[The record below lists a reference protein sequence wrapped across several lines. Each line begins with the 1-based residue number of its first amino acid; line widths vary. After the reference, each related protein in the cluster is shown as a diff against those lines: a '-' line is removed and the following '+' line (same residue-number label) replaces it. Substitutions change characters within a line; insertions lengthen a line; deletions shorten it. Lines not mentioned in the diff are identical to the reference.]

1 MLHKMIFY
9 HWIKKKLKTIVK
21 NTCYEIGQPDFYVR
35 PKYRVAP
42 TTQNLKGFVM
52 QVLKFCYLLVS
63 MVFLTYCSTDEQITT
78 SGSIAPDAHDY
89 IEIETLST
97 KPWLVTGG
105 DVLLEVRVNPVLDIK
120 LLNYSINGRDV
131 SSLFR
136 SVTPSSSQALLEGL
150 PIGQSE
156 LLVFSSEKNYT
167 KALTLT
173 NYPIS
178 GPIISGPHEKPF
190 LCETDVFDKVSGGAL
205 PKSMDEHCSVETQVE
220 YVYWSYTDD
229 TYKNWQPTY
238 EINPPSDLG
247 YISIRDVGFKPFV
260 VRVETGVVNR
270 AIYEIALLHDEVNEQ
285 LDPWTKSDHWNGKLV
300 YTHGGGC
307 RRGWFRQGNRT
318 GGVMRRELFELGFAV
333 VSSSLNVFGQNCND
347 LLASETHIMVKE
359 RFIEH
364 YGVPNYTVA
373 TGTSGG
379 SYQSHQTA
387 DNYPGVFDGIIVGA
401 SFPDVTSAT
410 IFSVADARL
419 LHHYFTE
426 VDPEGFSKEQQRI
439 VSGFGVWESIPNL
452 SRGAA
457 RLDPLYD
464 PSESLEE
471 QGGEV
476 GDIDLEKRRYSLSN
490 SQGFRPTV
498 YDHAVNVYNRVPNEL
513 QSQRPLDNVGV
524 QYGLRALN
532 QHLISPRQFIDL
544 NRDIGGFDRDMN
556 HIAARHKSDAQA
568 AKRAIESGRILS
580 GGGGLASTAI
590 IDYRN
595 YMDHDTQGNI
605 HMLIHQ
611 FSTRERLIKANGHA
625 DNQVMQIGGG
635 WGLEESDNSLRGLF
649 EAMDEWLLE
658 IKSDQRDLTLE
669 EKVVDNR
676 PLTLN
681 DACWHESDGAFIKI
695 EELQTFRG
703 DSRCND
709 LYPAYLTPRHVAGAP
724 LSNDIVTCQLRPL
737 SPSDYG
743 VGFTPDQYRELEA
756 IFPSGVCDWTLGDAS
771 QTSLQSTWISFGPSP
786 VNVLYEQNK

>member
-78 SGSIAPDAHDY
+78 SGSIVPDAHDY

-205 PKSMDEHCSVETQVE
+205 PKSMDENCSVETQVE

-410 IFSVADARL
+410 IFSVADSRL

-498 YDHAVNVYNRVPNEL
+498 YDHAVNVYNRVPDEL
-513 QSQRPLDNVGV
+513 ESQRPLDNVGV

-625 DNQVMQIGGG
+625 DNQVMLIGGG

-737 SPSDYG
+737 SSSDYG

-786 VNVLYEQNK
+786 VNVLYEQNN